1 MAMTR
6 QQLEQQLVAAH
17 RTKNVQAAQQ
27 AAYAI
32 RAYDQNVLSAQVP
45 SINAPPPID
54 RVPKPS
60 FGSWLGNVTAG
71 IGEGLGEQVQG
82 LGGAIQRGVTA
93 FAQDP
98 LKASAAAFMTALEP
112 ARQGFTQPVQAA
124 KDVGTG
130 IVETGKQMYQQAT
143 SGPIGLGQTIGQMI
157 DLPGPSLPG
166 GKRRPTMA
174 ELDVYHGTPHTFDPE
189 TGAPLGRFRSEKI
202 GTGEGA
208 QAYGYGLY
216 LAESPDVAG
225 EYRDRLSTKVTVN
238 GSQLQ
243 TIPSDSPSANAH
255 NMVVTNVQKG
265 LSPKDAIAATKKYW
279 TDAANEM
286 LALVESHPELAER
299 IKKEAS
305 SRMEIANSAESLN
318 PESFYRHPGSLYKVD
333 LPDAKIAQ
341 MLDWDKTFAQ
351 QSDHVKQILKESG
364 LYKEYRANLSD
375 FSSPMNTRN
384 KNMRGENFL
393 SFVENKFQ
401 SEARQKVKN
410 GEYIAD
416 TSKYGAEKASEYL
429 RSLGIPG
436 IKYLDAGS
444 RAEGKKTRNF
454 VVFPG
459 EEQSL
464 TILER
469 DGVKAEVPKPD
480 ELAYHGTTKRA
491 AAAIEREGFD
501 LTRAADGTVWF
512 TSNPNIGEVAATGKG
527 GVVSRS
533 VSGLKLGGWDEMDKY
548 STDELIAKGY
558 DGLRLKDGDEIT
570 YQIFN
575 PEKLKVPTKAEVPKA
590 VAPKPAA
597 STPRV
602 ATWFSG
608 GGTVESAL
616 PNHERVMAAEYNPQI
631 NAAANKALG
640 TSFPT
645 RDVNKIDPQELKA
658 SNPDLFHASPVCKN
672 FSAAKTMR
680 GATDLDRESANSVAN
695 AIRVATPPVVTIENV
710 PQYADTALFRHI
722 TDALDEKG
730 YKWDVVIHD
739 AADYGAPQSRKRML
753 LRAVREGE
761 LPPLPPKTGG
771 KDWFGTVSDL
781 LPDAPDSIIPPVER
795 RRLDDMIA
803 AGKLDPSKPIIT
815 MGGSGFKGTWS
826 AANAGQVA
834 PTLKAANEKPRVIMP
849 DGTVKTVTGRMMAR
863 LMGLGD
869 DVPVPDSPTL
879 AKTVLGNGI
888 SGDVTRALIAPL
900 LNRNQ

>member
-1 MAMTR
+1 MSMTR

-82 LGGAIQRGVTA
+82 IGGMIERGVTA

-143 SGPIGLGQTIGQMI
+143 SGPIGLGQTMGQMI

-189 TGAPLGRFRSEKI
+189 TGAPLGRFRSSKI

-216 LAESPDVAG
+216 LAEDKQVGEGYRSTLSNFEQPYIKFGNKKIAG
-225 EYRDRLSTKVTVN
+225 NQLSDTDLEALKYLEIGKRNAGQFPHNTVYYAK
-238 GSQLQ
+238 QA
-243 TIPSDSPSANAH
+243 SANKPEVLQRIEEFGRDVEFGYEK
-255 NMVVTNVQKG
+255 NKG
-265 LSPKDAIAATKKYW
+265 A
-279 TDAANEM
+279 
-286 LALVESHPELAER
+286 
-299 IKKEAS
+299 
-305 SRMEIANSAESLN
+305 
-318 PESFYRHPGSLYKVD
+318 LYKVD
-333 LPDAKIAQ
+333 LPDAKIEQ
-341 MLDWDKTFAQ
+341 MLDWDKPLSQ
-351 QSDHVKQILKESG
+351 QPEAIRKALSSHPKVIAEVNRLNEQRVALNEQNPERLSHPVIGKLAR
-364 LYKEYRANLSD
+364 KEYTAESLKGQALYEL
-375 FSSPMNTRN
+375 FSKGSN
-384 KNMRGENFL
+384 
-393 SFVENKFQ
+393 Q
-401 SEARQKVKN
+401 AQ
-410 GEYIAD
+410 
-416 TSKYGAEKASEYL
+416 ASEYL

-444 RAEGKKTRNF
+444 RAGEKGTRNF

-480 ELAYHGTTKRA
+480 ELAYHGTTKQA

-501 LTRAADGTVWF
+501 LTRAADGTVWL

-527 GVVSRS
+527 GMVSRS

-590 VAPKPAA
+590 AAPKPAA

-771 KDWFGTVSDL
+771 KDWFGAVSDL

-888 SGDVTRALIAPL
+888 SGDVTRALIVPL
-900 LNRNQ
+900 LNRTTK